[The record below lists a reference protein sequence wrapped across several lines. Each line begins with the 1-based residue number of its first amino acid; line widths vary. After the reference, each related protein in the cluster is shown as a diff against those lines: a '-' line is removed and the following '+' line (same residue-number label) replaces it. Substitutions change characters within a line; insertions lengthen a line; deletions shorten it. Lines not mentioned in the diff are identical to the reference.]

1 MEKPPVRIKLYAVLF
16 LGITSVSFAT
26 ILIRYAQDAPPLIIA
41 TYRMGLAALILLPV
55 IFITRLKE
63 LIGLSLKEGFLSLLS
78 GLFLGLHFAVWITS
92 LSYTS
97 ITRSVVLV
105 TTSPIFVGLISHF
118 LLKERVS
125 PRLGLGI
132 AVTILGGIIV
142 SAGGSSTGKESL
154 WGDFLALAGAV
165 MMAFYLLLGR
175 KLRQRLSL
183 LAYVF
188 LVYTTAALL
197 LVFLGLLRGLP
208 FTGYPPRTYFL
219 FFLLAFIPTIIGH
232 SSFNWSLKYLPTP
245 VVSISILGEPV
256 GTSFLAYFLLKEVPT
271 FPEVL
276 GGTLI
281 LIGIYVALGGDGK

>member
-1 MEKPPVRIKLYAVLF
+1 
-16 LGITSVSFAT
+16 
-26 ILIRYAQDAPPLIIA
+26 
-41 TYRMGLAALILLPV
+41 MGLAALILLPV